1 MKQQRSAALLGGI
14 VLSLGALVL
23 YIGCFLTP
31 RWKIVEKNTDGLL
44 DRAFSFGVPAGLYEE
59 DLTLYPE
66 TNVIGLQDAEI
77 RYTLD
82 GTEPTQDSLLCD
94 GSIRLEA
101 PEGGLTAFPVKAKV
115 YQNGQ
120 EIGGTYETTYFLT
133 SDASVF
139 KDVLLVSITS
149 EPDGLF
155 SPERGILYPAKTLGG
170 MSSAGITWDEFLAQ
184 NCCQTG
190 PEWIREAHVDIFE
203 GSGRQVINQK
213 CGLSVSGYYG
223 SLTHYP
229 FSLNIKADVSY
240 EQGKN
245 RFYYDFFGEKNS
257 ADANP
262 YYYNKIS
269 LKNGGNDY
277 NYMGV
282 RDDIFGCMLRNIVCS
297 ELAEECGFT
306 TSKERISIVYLNG
319 QFYNVCFVVAAVNEQ
334 SVAAMTGLSHQNV
347 IVQKLGEMECM
358 GELRLKDDYCS
369 FPDFAA
375 SEIFENRYKFDDL
388 IDMKELMRYYAFE
401 CMIGNSDW
409 PGHNYALWNYSGDPI
424 PGNPHSSN
432 KYRPFVFDLDC
443 AYHLQDPIDD
453 SWNQLFENP
462 RKETSLLKTLL
473 QIDDYRELFV
483 SEWLELLHSDTFSEQ
498 HIFSKIDEK
507 DALVA
512 PWFHW
517 MYGDEAEEVRQQN
530 ILYFKNYVHEHRKH
544 IIDEIKKEFN
554 VNAQ

>member
-14 VLSLGALVL
+14 VLSLSALVL

-66 TNVIGLQDAEI
+66 TNVIGLQNAEI

-101 PEGGLTAFPVKAKV
+101 PEVGLTAFPVKAKV

-120 EIGGTYETTYFLT
+120 ELGGTYETTYFLS

-203 GSGRQVINQK
+203 GTGNQVISQN
-213 CGLSVSGYYG
+213 CGLSVSGFYG

-229 FSLNIKADVSY
+229 FSLNIKADVAY

-245 RFYYDFFGEKNS
+245 RFYYDFFKEKNS
-257 ADANP
+257 TASNR

-269 LKNGGNDY
+269 LKNGGNDF
-277 NYMGV
+277 NYMGA
-282 RDDIFGCMLRNIVCS
+282 RDDVFGCMLRNIVCS
-297 ELAEECGFT
+297 ELAAECGLT
-306 TSKERISIVYLNG
+306 VSPERVAIVYLNG
-319 QFYNVCFVVAAVNEQ
+319 QFYNVAFVVAAVNEQ
-334 SVAAMTGLSHQNV
+334 SIAAMTGLPHREV
-347 IVQKLGEMECM
+347 DVQKLGEEPCM
-358 GELRLKDDYCS
+358 GALHLKSAYS
-369 FPDFAA
+369 PD
-375 SEIFENRYKFDDL
+375 EIFWKRDRFDAT

-401 CMIGNSDW
+401 CMIGNTDW
-409 PGHNYALWNYSGDPI
+409 PGHNYALWNYTGEPI
-424 PGNPHSSN
+424 SGNPHSTN
-432 KYRPFVFDLDC
+432 KYRPFLFDLDC
-443 AYHLQDPIDD
+443 SYHLQDPNTE
-453 SWNQLFENP
+453 SWDQLFDDP
-462 RKETSLLKTLL
+462 RKEASLLNTLL
-473 QIDDYRELFV
+473 LVDDYRNLFV
-483 SEWLELLHSDTFSEQ
+483 NEWVSMYQSEIFSEQ
-498 HIFSKIDEK
+498 HIFSVIDEK

-517 MYGDEAEEVRQQN
+517 MYGDETEAVRQQN
-530 ILYFKNYVHEHRKH
+530 ILYFKNYVHEHRQH
-544 IIDEIKKEFN
+544 IADEIAKRFGVDAN
-554 VNAQ
+554 SYR